1 MGGDRYNTKELLTP
15 QEVRNTLVY
24 VLGNHL
30 EHREPNVGFVD
41 PCSSGPY
48 VAATERL
55 AR

>member
-1 MGGDRYNTKELLTP
+1 MGGDRYNTKELTP